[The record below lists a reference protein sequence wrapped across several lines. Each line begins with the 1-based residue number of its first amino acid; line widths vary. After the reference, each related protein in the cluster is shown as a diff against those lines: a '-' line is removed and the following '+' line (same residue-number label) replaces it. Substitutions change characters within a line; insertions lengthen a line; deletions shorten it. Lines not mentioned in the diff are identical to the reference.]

1 MAGFFGLSMSFRA
14 AGMSNLGRSMLTL
27 VGWTNNATLELIIE
41 GNFINPDNVTLAG
54 YDNCNNSNTA
64 VNLGGANASAIWE
77 ATYLKN
83 ATARFNALS
92 GKFFNWTTADV
103 YK

>member
-1 MAGFFGLSMSFRA
+1 MLIA
-14 AGMSNLGRSMLTL
+14 AG
-27 VGWTNNATLELIIE
+27 WTANATLEVIIE
-41 GNFINPDNVTLAG
+41 GNFVNPDNVTLAG

-64 VNLGGANASAIWE
+64 VNLGGTNASAIWQ

-83 ATARFNALS
+83 ATARFNALT
-92 GKFFNWTTADV
+92 GKSFNWTIADT

>member
-1 MAGFFGLSMSFRA
+1 
-14 AGMSNLGRSMLTL
+14 MLIFT
-27 VGWTNNATLELIIE
+27 GWTDNATLEVIIE
-41 GNFINPDNVTLAG
+41 GNYINPDNVTLAG
-54 YDNCNNSNTA
+54 YDNCNNSNAA
-64 VNLGGANASAIWE
+64 VNLGGSNASAIWE

-83 ATARFNALS
+83 ATARFNAMS

>member
-1 MAGFFGLSMSFRA
+1 
-14 AGMSNLGRSMLTL
+14 MLTST
-27 VGWTNNATLELIIE
+27 GWTDNATLEVEIE

-54 YDNCNNSNTA
+54 YDNCNNSNAA
-64 VNLGGANASAIWE
+64 VNTGGANASAIWE

-92 GKFFNWTTADV
+92 GDSFKWTTSEV

>member
-1 MAGFFGLSMSFRA
+1 
-14 AGMSNLGRSMLTL
+14 MLIAT
-27 VGWTNNATLELIIE
+27 GWTNNATLEVIIE
-41 GNFINPDNVTLAG
+41 GNYVNPDNVTLAG
-54 YDNCNNSNTA
+54 YDNCNNSNAA
-64 VNLGGANASAIWE
+64 VNLGGTNASTIWE

-92 GKFFNWTTADV
+92 GKSFKWTTADT

>member
-1 MAGFFGLSMSFRA
+1 MSGGTA
-14 AGMSNLGRSMLTL
+14 ILGRATLTPT
-27 VGWTNNATLELIIE
+27 GWTDNATLEVEIE

-64 VNLGGANASAIWE
+64 VNLGGTNASAIWV
-77 ATYLKN
+77 ATYLQN

-92 GKFFNWTTADV
+92 GKFFNWTATDV

>member
-1 MAGFFGLSMSFRA
+1 MGVKFVRA
-14 AGMSNLGRSMLTL
+14 MLTPT
-27 VGWTNNATLELIIE
+27 GWTNNATLEVIIE

-54 YDNCNNSNTA
+54 YDNCNNSNAA
-64 VNLGGANASAIWE
+64 VNEGGANATAIWV

-83 ATARFNALS
+83 ATARFDALS
-92 GKFFNWTTADV
+92 GKSFNWTTADV

>member
-1 MAGFFGLSMSFRA
+1 
-14 AGMSNLGRSMLTL
+14 MLIST
-27 VGWTNNATLELIIE
+27 GWTNNATLEVIIE
-41 GNFINPDNVTLAG
+41 GNYINPDNVTLAG
-54 YDNCNNSNTA
+54 YDNCNNSNAA
-64 VNLGGANASAIWE
+64 VNEGGSNASAIWE

-83 ATARFNALS
+83 ATARFNAMS

>member
-1 MAGFFGLSMSFRA
+1 
-14 AGMSNLGRSMLTL
+14 MLIIT
-27 VGWTNNATLELIIE
+27 GWTNNATLEVIIE
-41 GNFINPDNVTLAG
+41 GNFVNPDNVTLAG
-54 YDNCNNSNTA
+54 YDNCNNSNTG
-64 VNLGGANASAIWE
+64 VSSGGTNASAIWE

-92 GKFFNWTTADV
+92 GKSFNWSIADT

>member
-1 MAGFFGLSMSFRA
+1 MAGFFGLSKSFRA
-14 AGMSNLGRSMLTL
+14 AERGWAMLIFT
-27 VGWTNNATLELIIE
+27 GWTNNATLEVIIE
-41 GNFINPDNVTLAG
+41 GNYINPDNVTLAG
-54 YDNCNNSNTA
+54 YDNCNNSNAA
-64 VNLGGANASAIWE
+64 VNEAGSNASAIWE

-83 ATARFNALS
+83 ATARFNAMS